1 MWIICPVKISPPIST
16 FFFITVLT
24 SRIKRDRTNFRN
36 NTNRNIAM
44 FFNGIIRDLV
54 ISKFALRTNWR
65 FSTILKTNNKSLCSN
80 VLWYVKVYI
89 FWKFIQYTIHWDKTQ
104 KKFLS
109 GKTNAT
115 KMHSFFFHEHQPITV
130 LLLIRN
136 SYTSWNTWFI
146 PLKLCVGF
154 SIFDSVSFLL
164 KFMSLFN
171 KMHGLFHFKTS
182 WFLSK

>member
-1 MWIICPVKISPPIST
+1 
-16 FFFITVLT
+16 
-24 SRIKRDRTNFRN
+24 
-36 NTNRNIAM
+36 M
-44 FFNGIIRDLV
+44 FFNGIIRNLV

-65 FSTILKTNNKSLCSN
+65 FSTILKTNNKSLRSN

-171 KMHGLFHFKTS
+171 KMHGLFHRIEIIEKTHTDLFPDLWGLS
-182 WFLSK
+182 WKKNFENSNFQNFESFESVTFSQ